1 MPNAFGVSG
10 IWRRG
15 GLLMLKKSWKILA
28 VVVSVLLLAVLGG
41 CSSGDK
47 AVVDKKELVFA
58 NFRDIRDLNPHI
70 YSGEMWAQNMLYE
83 SLVMN
88 TDKGVAP
95 WLAEKWD
102 ISPDGKVYTFYLRK
116 DVSFSDGEKFNAQ
129 AAKLNI
135 DAIMANKERHT
146 WLELV
151 RLLEKIEV
159 VDDYTLRMELK
170 SAYYPMLT
178 ELAVTRPFRFISP
191 KSMKDGQTKNGVTS
205 FVGTGPWVLTDH
217 KTDQYAVFTANPK
230 YWGTKP
236 KLEKVTM
243 KVIPD
248 NQTRVL
254 ALQRGELDLIYGK
267 NMIDA
272 DSFIQLSKEGKFT
285 TIMSQPSSTRMLL
298 MNTTSGA
305 LKDLRVRQAMEHA
318 VNKKGISEGVFNGS
332 ESVADTLLAKTVP
345 YCNID
350 LKPYA
355 FDHARAGQLLDE
367 AGWRKADGQ
376 QYRQKDG
383 QPLVVRM
390 HYNSNSA
397 LEKTISEYIQSGLAP
412 LGVKVEITGEEEQAY
427 RDRQKAGNFDII
439 FNISWGTPY
448 DPQSSLAGMK
458 LPVYGDYLAQLG
470 IKDKKALD
478 QAITDV
484 LVSTDEAKRQQLYT
498 YILTTLHEEA
508 VYIPLTYERNRAVY
522 IKGLQGVEFNP
533 SQFEIPF
540 EKMFFGK

>member
-1 MPNAFGVSG
+1 MTIKPGKLLALV
-10 IWRRG
+10 
-15 GLLMLKKSWKILA
+15 LMLVAA
-28 VVVSVLLLAVLGG
+28 VALGG
-41 CSSGDK
+41 CAADEK
-47 AVVDKKELVFA
+47 AVADKKELVFA

-83 SLVMN
+83 SLVMI
-88 TDKGVAP
+88 TDKGIEP
-95 WLAEKWD
+95 WLAEKWE
-102 ISPDGKVYTFYLRK
+102 ISPDGKVYTFHLRK
-116 DVSFSDGEKFNAQ
+116 DVSFSDGEKFNAHT
-129 AAKLNI
+129 AKLNI

-146 WLELV
+146 WLEMV
-151 RLLEKIEV
+151 RLLDKVEA
-159 VDDYTLRMELK
+159 VDEYTLRMSLT
-170 SAYYPMLT
+170 SSYYPMLT

-205 FVGTGPWVLTDH
+205 FVGTGPWVLSEH
-217 KTDQYAVFTANPK
+217 KTDQYAVFTVNPN

-236 KLEKVTM
+236 KLSKVTM

-254 ALQRGELDLIYGK
+254 ALQRGEIDLIFGK

-272 DSFIQLSKEGKFT
+272 DSFIQLSKDNKFA

-305 LKDLRVRQAMEHA
+305 LKDLKVRQAMEHA
-318 VNKKGISEGVFNGS
+318 VNKQGISEGIFNGS

-345 YCNID
+345 YSNLD

-355 FDHARAGQLLDE
+355 YDQARAAQLLEE
-367 AGWRKADGQ
+367 AGWKKVDGQ

-383 QPLVVRM
+383 QPLVIKV

-397 LEKTISEYIQSGLAP
+397 LERTISEYMQSGVAP
-412 LGVKVEITGEEEQAY
+412 LGIKLEITGEEEQSY

-458 LPVYGDYLAQLG
+458 LPVYGDYLAQQG
-470 IKDKKALD
+470 MKDKKALD
-478 QAITDV
+478 KAITDV
-484 LVSTDEAKRQQLYT
+484 LISTDETKRQELYK
-498 YILTTLHEEA
+498 YILTSLHEEA

-522 IKGLQGVEFNP
+522 VKGLQGVSFNP

-540 EKMFFGK
+540 EKMYFGK

>member
-1 MPNAFGVSG
+1 
-10 IWRRG
+10 
-15 GLLMLKKSWKILA
+15 MLVILGKNLRFLSIL
-28 VVVSVLLLAVLGG
+28 VVVALMAVLGG
-41 CSSGDK
+41 CSS
-47 AVVDKKELVFA
+47 AVDSTVAKKELVFA

-88 TDKGVAP
+88 TEEGVAP

-102 ISPDGKVYTFYLRK
+102 ISEDGRVYNFYLRK

-129 AAKLNI
+129 SAKLNI
-135 DAIMANKERHT
+135 DAILANKERHT
-146 WLELV
+146 WLELIRV
-151 RLLEKIEV
+151 IDKVEV
-159 VDDYTLRMELK
+159 VDDYTLRIVLN
-170 SAYYPMLT
+170 SPYYPMLT

-205 FVGTGPWVLTDH
+205 YVGTGPWILSEH
-217 KTDQYAVFTANPK
+217 KTDQYAVFTVNPN
-230 YWGTKP
+230 YWGPKP
-236 KLEKVTM
+236 KLEKITM

-272 DSFIQLSKEGKFT
+272 DSFGQLSKDDKFV
-285 TIMSQPSSTRMLL
+285 TIMSQPTSTRMLL

-305 LKDLRVRQAMEHA
+305 LADLRVRQALEHSI
-318 VNKKGISEGVFNGS
+318 NKQGISEGIFNGS

-355 FDHARAGQLLDE
+355 FDPQQAEKLLDDAGWKKAAGQ
-367 AGWRKADGQ
+367 Q
-376 QYRQKDG
+376 FRQKDG
-383 QPLVVRM
+383 QPLVVRL
-390 HYNSNSA
+390 HYNSNSV
-397 LEKTISEYIQSGLAP
+397 LERTISEYIQSAVAP
-412 LGVKVEITGEEEQAY
+412 LGINLAITGEEEQSY
-427 RDRQKAGNFDII
+427 RDRQKVGNFDII

-458 LPVYGDYLAQLG
+458 LPVYGDYIAQQGL
-470 IKDKKALD
+470 KDKKALD

-484 LVSTDEAKRQQLYT
+484 LVSTDETKRQQLYT
-498 YILTTLHEEA
+498 YILTTLHDEA
-508 VYIPLTYERNRAVY
+508 VYIPLTYERNRAVAVKSL
-522 IKGLQGVEFNP
+522 KGVAFNP

-540 EKMFFGK
+540 EKMYFE